1 MKVHL
6 TILLLFLV
14 SIIHGQEKIKGNVK
28 DALNGDALP
37 GVSIIIK
44 NTKQGTTTDFDGNF
58 TLNLKAG
65 DVLEFSFLGFKTHHV
80 TYKTQSFF
88 NIALKEDNA
97 QLDEVI
103 ITSLGIKKEKRALGY
118 AATELKSNEL
128 TKVKTVNVLNSLA
141 GKVAGLQVTGANNGV
156 ASSARVV
163 IRGENSLNLSSNEP
177 LFILDGIPVNNSP
190 FGVGGNTTNQADLP
204 TDYGNGLSELNSD
217 DFESVTILK
226 GAAASALYGSRA
238 ANGVVVITTKSAKEN
253 QEGIG
258 VEINSSTMFSSAL
271 RLPDLQSEF
280 GGGWGGTYASD
291 FGTNFGPA
299 LDGSLVSQELSL
311 GEPVDRS
318 FVNRYNLKDFFKE
331 GVSFNNSVS
340 LSAANE
346 KGNFLFSYGNTYNE
360 GIVPNTNLKGNSY
373 RLNTSYQLTDKLKAN
388 VRVNY
393 ITRES
398 DNLTVSG
405 YGNQGIMYALLW
417 NYINVDLKDLKN
429 YWKVENKEQRKLFSW
444 GDNPWFVAN
453 ENINAFNKN
462 RFLGSTNLNYEIN
475 ENLSFLAR
483 IGIDQSDDFRW
494 SRRSIG
500 AARNPNG
507 MYREQKINFSE
518 VNADF
523 LVSYEKDFGN
533 FKTKTSVGGNRFDQK
548 IEEGFLQGNG
558 ISIPG
563 LYNSQNINVR
573 PVLRNNLFK
582 KRINSLYAF
591 TNVEYKNFLY
601 VDVSVRNDWSSTLPT
616 DNNSYFYPAASLSF
630 IPTSAFELPTEIDFM
645 KVRFNIAEVG
655 KDTEPYNLETAYEF
669 GTLGGTLTNPSQLLN
684 ASLKPERTISTE
696 FGFEGMFFNK
706 RVTLDATY
714 YSSTSR
720 DQILNV
726 GISGANGYN
735 SIIANAGKIKNS
747 GIELAL
753 GIKPIKT
760 EDIVWSINANF
771 TKNKNEVVSLLD
783 NLDTFIIGQG
793 PDGVTVEARPGGQM
807 GDIYGNSFVRNDA
820 NEIIFENGLPLT
832 GNRKKVGNYNPDW
845 ILGLGTNFDYKGFNF
860 SAQLDVR
867 KGGDIYSYTNA
878 VGKESGILA
887 STLAWRDGIV
897 GNGVVRDGSGGF
909 VPNTQKVT
917 AEAWAYAVP
926 RNNAEAYIY
935 DASFVKLRQLSIGY
949 SFSEPVLEKLKLQ
962 GFSISLVGS
971 NLFLWTDVPNIDPEA
986 QGLNG
991 GTLLPGFEVT
1001 QLPSTKSYGFK
1012 INMKL

>member
-58 TLNLKAG
+58 TLNLKTG

-311 GEPVDRS
+311 GEPIDRS

>member
-58 TLNLKAG
+58 TLNLKTG